1 MRTSHILSLLVFSI
15 KATDHQQQT
24 IPRLSVVFAGREE
37 DLAKAF
43 NAKQKQV
50 EVLSQE
56 IEKLGLPF
64 RDQPFV
70 DQNLLRKI
78 ADKGVEIEKIRS
90 EKLQLQ
96 FSIKQLSAHL
106 EEIQEQIKICRAP
119 LRGTLKQSTV
129 EKHTKEEAQKTS
141 KEEAANGVATTHA
154 SSSRSKHSAR

>member
-1 MRTSHILSLLVFSI
+1 MTKFLMWSKQVAS
-15 KATDHQQQT
+15 
-24 IPRLSVVFAGREE
+24 REK

-43 NAKQKQV
+43 NAKEKQV

-64 RDQPFV
+64 RDQAFV

-90 EKLQLQ
+90 EKRQLQ

-106 EEIQEQIKICRAP
+106 EEMQEHIKICRAP
-119 LRGTLKQSTV
+119 LRGTLKQSAV

-141 KEEAANGVATTHA
+141 KE
-154 SSSRSKHSAR
+154 

>member
-1 MRTSHILSLLVFSI
+1 MTKLVMWS
-15 KATDHQQQT
+15 KQ
-24 IPRLSVVFAGREE
+24 VAGREE
-37 DLAKAF
+37 DLVKAF
-43 NAKQKQV
+43 NAKEKQI

-70 DQNLLRKI
+70 DQNLLRRI

-96 FSIKQLSAHL
+96 FSIEQLSAHL
-106 EEIQEQIKICRAP
+106 EEIQEEIKICRAP

-141 KEEAANGVATTHA
+141 NEEAANGVATTHS